1 MRSAIVIILLC
12 CLSTVNAQQFTI
24 KGKVIDRATSQP
36 LSFAN
41 IRVANSTLGS
51 AANINGEYEIKI
63 LNGTYKLVTS
73 FIGYYSDTLEINLNN
88 NIYNLNFSLSQTK
101 VDLPEVVIKP
111 GENPALEIVRKAIEK
126 KKIRNQNL
134 QGYEVEAYT
143 KGIIRT
149 TEDISSTGGGIGLS
163 LGGSDTT
170 ELKITGIL
178 ENHSK
183 GFYKKPD
190 KNKEIILARKQ
201 SANFPPSI
209 NTLTGGRFIQ
219 NFYSDNVNFFGR
231 DISGP
236 LAEDALDYYY
246 YYIEKQ
252 LAINNLKV
260 YQIYMTPDNST
271 NPGFEGSIFI
281 TDSTYDL
288 IKVDLRLN
296 RTANTGGIFDTI
308 NVLQQ
313 FSEYS
318 NVFMP
323 VDYRL
328 FVKANYLGLVR
339 VGFELNTILFD
350 YKINSLISD
359 EIFDKAI
366 ITVIPKADKID
377 STYWKNTQTI
387 PNTEEEEFAYRRIDS
402 LENIPKKFLDDYS
415 LLDSRINISQNISIS
430 APIAFYHFNRVE
442 GSAVDFGVF
451 VNNVFDQR
459 LNFKTK
465 FSYGFSDKKHKQD
478 FSAEYLLGNYR
489 TVRFSLSVFN
499 RLNVLFARSDN
510 YREIISTLITLL
522 TKYEFRDYFYSNG
535 FDFSL
540 EGEVF
545 PILKLRAGILN
556 KTDNSALNNSD
567 FSFFS
572 TDKSFR
578 LNPIIYETRI
588 TALKAGFT
596 IDFRDYI
603 EDGYFRRRTSFGGSY
618 INFYGDITYSN
629 NNLISTG
636 LDFTRY
642 ELLTRGMLRTFN
654 SASLNFKIYGM
665 YNNGSIAYQDL
676 YSLPGNINSIS
687 NSLTFRTLNVNEV
700 IGDRILSVN
709 LEHDFRSEVF
719 RYVPLIRKLELTLT
733 MFLNSAL
740 TDISD
745 ESNSILPV
753 PVKTFKY
760 PFYEIGFGIGQAVFP
775 FKLEF
780 SWKLNHR
787 NENNF
792 RIGFNLLLL

>member
-1 MRSAIVIILLC
+1 MRSTILIILLC
-12 CLSTVNAQQFTI
+12 LLNSANAQQFTI
-24 KGKVIDRATSQP
+24 KGKVIDKATSQP

-41 IRVANSTLGS
+41 IRVLKSTLGS
-51 AANINGEYEIKI
+51 AANINGEYKIKI
-63 LNGTYKLVTS
+63 SKGIYKLAAS
-73 FIGYYSDTLEINLNN
+73 FIGYYSDTLEINLNKD
-88 NIYNLNFSLSQTK
+88 ISNLDFSLSQTK

-111 GENPALEIVRKAIEK
+111 GENPALEIIRKAIEK

-134 QGYEVEAYT
+134 QSYEVEAYT

-170 ELKITGIL
+170 KLKITGIL

-183 GFYKKPD
+183 GFYKKTGR
-190 KNKEIILARKQ
+190 NKEIILARKQ

-209 NTLTGGRFIQ
+209 NTLTGGRLIQ
-219 NFYSDNVNFFGR
+219 NFYSDDVNFFGS
-231 DISGP
+231 DLNGP
-236 LAEDALDYYY
+236 LAENALEYYY
-246 YYIEKQ
+246 FYIKKQ

-260 YQIYMTPDNST
+260 YQIYMTPDNSA
-271 NPGFEGSIFI
+271 NPGFEGSVFI

-296 RTANTGGIFDTI
+296 RAANTGGIFDTI

-313 FSEYS
+313 FSEYN
-318 NVFMP
+318 NVYMP

-328 FVKANYLGLVR
+328 FVKASYLGLAR

-350 YKINSLISD
+350 YKINNSIND
-359 EIFDKAI
+359 QIFDKAI
-366 ITVIPKADKID
+366 VTVIPGADKID

-387 PNTEEEEFAYRRIDS
+387 PNTDEEELAYRRIDS
-402 LENIPKKFLDDYS
+402 LESIPKKFLDDYS
-415 LLDSRINISQNISIS
+415 LLDSRITISKNISIS

-451 VNNVFDQR
+451 ANNVLDQR
-459 LNFKTK
+459 LNFRTK
-465 FSYGFSDKKHKQD
+465 FSYGFSDKKYKED
-478 FSAEYLLGNYR
+478 FFAEYLLGDYR
-489 TVRFSLSVFN
+489 TIRFSLNAFN
-499 RLNVLFARSDN
+499 KINVLFARSDN
-510 YREIISTLITLL
+510 YREITSTLITLL
-522 TKYEFRDYFYSNG
+522 TKYEFRDYFYSKG
-535 FDFSL
+535 FDFSI
-540 EGEVF
+540 EAEVF

-556 KTDNSALNNSD
+556 KTDNSAFNNSD
-567 FSFFS
+567 FSFFN
-572 TDKSFR
+572 TEKSFR
-578 LNPIIYETRI
+578 LNPLIYETRI

-603 EDGYFRRRTSFGGSY
+603 EDGYFRRRTSFGRSY

-629 NNLISTG
+629 KNFINTG
-636 LDFTRY
+636 LDFTKY

-687 NSLTFRTLNVNEV
+687 NSLTFRTLNVNEI
-700 IGDRILSVN
+700 IGDRVLSVN

-733 MFLNSAL
+733 MFINSAL

-753 PVKTFKY
+753 PVKSFKF

-787 NENNF
+787 DENNF